1 MRVDDELVTTPK
13 LVSLSYS
20 PFSERACWAL
30 DHHRIAYQII
40 DHVPVVGELRLRR
53 LARGKKGR
61 VTAPLLITDDATL
74 CDSWD
79 IARYADAHGVS
90 SKLLPDE
97 RIAEIEAFNGR
108 ADTAMTAGRIL
119 LVRALL
125 ESPGALD
132 ESLPTFVPHWLRPL
146 MRPAT
151 RLATRWFGQK
161 YECDLAGEAAALA
174 GMKGELDALRSAL
187 ANSSPYLLG
196 SFSYADIL
204 MATMLQGV
212 APVRDEYIYLGP
224 KAARHGIARPWPTN
238 TKTCCTGATR
248 FTLATVV
255 PNNMQ
260 PFRAV
265 RCRRWPP
272 TIWVPT
278 FRDAHR
284 GRSRLCGI
292 R

>member
-1 MRVDDELVTTPK
+1 LRVDDELVTTPK

-53 LARGKKGR
+53 LASGKKGR

-97 RIAEIEAFNGR
+97 RIAEIQAFNGR

-224 KAARHGIARPWPTN
+224 ESRKAWHRSALADEYQDLLQWRDEIYARHRRP
-238 TKTCCTGATR
+238 
-248 FTLATVV
+248 
-255 PNNMQ
+255 Q
-260 PFRAV
+260 
-265 RCRRWPP
+265 
-272 TIWVPT
+272 
-278 FRDAHR
+278 
-284 GRSRLCGI
+284 
-292 R
+292 